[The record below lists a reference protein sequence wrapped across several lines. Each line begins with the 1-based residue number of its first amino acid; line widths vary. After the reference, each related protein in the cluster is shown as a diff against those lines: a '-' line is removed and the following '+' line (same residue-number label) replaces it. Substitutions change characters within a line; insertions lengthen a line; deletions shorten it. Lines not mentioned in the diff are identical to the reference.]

1 MEQIMK
7 DIEPLQLSN
16 SGSVALGVMFFVMSL
31 ICQYGA
37 VIQRVEKR
45 LVFYD
50 ISEEKRKRDE
60 VMRVGVIQASSQTDK
75 NEILYEIV
83 LRNAKQHEVVNFGC
97 FPNENETYSYVDIS
111 IEIGL
116 LIASGAID
124 FVVTGCS
131 SGQGMMLACNSIPGV
146 LCGYTPTPQD
156 AFLFGRI
163 NNGNAI
169 SVPLGLNY
177 GWAGEVNLGYIME
190 ALFSTPFGTGYPMEE
205 AERKRKDAA
214 LLKRMRRHAN
224 VSFLSLLQSFDEE
237 MICRNIRRDIVTDF
251 ILEKGKN
258 AQIVEFVKEYKHE

>member
-1 MEQIMK
+1 
-7 DIEPLQLSN
+7 
-16 SGSVALGVMFFVMSL
+16 
-31 ICQYGA
+31 
-37 VIQRVEKR
+37 
-45 LVFYD
+45 
-50 ISEEKRKRDE
+50 
-60 VMRVGVIQASSQTDK
+60 MRIGVIQASSQTGK
-75 NEILYEIV
+75 NNILYETV

-97 FPNENETYSYVDIS
+97 FPNEKETYSYVDIS

-124 FVVTGCS
+124 FAVTGCS

-190 ALFSTPFGTGYPMEE
+190 ALFSTPFGTGYPMED

-214 LLKRMRRHAN
+214 LLKSMRRQAN
-224 VSFLSLLQSFDEE
+224 VPFLSFLQSIDKE
-237 MICRNIRRDIVTDF
+237 MVCRNIRRDIVTDF
-251 ILEKGKN
+251 ILQKGED
-258 AQIVEFVKEYKHE
+258 ARIVEFVKGYRHE

>member
-1 MEQIMK
+1 
-7 DIEPLQLSN
+7 
-16 SGSVALGVMFFVMSL
+16 
-31 ICQYGA
+31 
-37 VIQRVEKR
+37 
-45 LVFYD
+45 
-50 ISEEKRKRDE
+50 
-60 VMRVGVIQASSQTDK
+60 MRVGVIQASSQTGK
-75 NEILYEIV
+75 NNVLYETV

-97 FPNENETYSYVDIS
+97 FPNEKETYSYVDIS

-116 LIASGAID
+116 LIAGGAID

-177 GWAGEVNLGYIME
+177 GWAGEVNLGYIVE
-190 ALFSTPFGTGYPMEE
+190 ALFSTPFGTGYPMED

-214 LLKRMRRHAN
+214 LLKSMRRQAN
-224 VSFLSLLQSFDEE
+224 VPFLSFLQSIDKE
-237 MICRNIRRDIVTDF
+237 MVCRNIRRDIVTDF
-251 ILEKGKN
+251 ILQKGED
-258 AQIVEFVKEYKHE
+258 ARIVEFVKGYRHE

>member
-1 MEQIMK
+1 
-7 DIEPLQLSN
+7 
-16 SGSVALGVMFFVMSL
+16 
-31 ICQYGA
+31 
-37 VIQRVEKR
+37 
-45 LVFYD
+45 
-50 ISEEKRKRDE
+50 
-60 VMRVGVIQASSQTDK
+60 MRIGVIQASSQTGK
-75 NEILYEIV
+75 NNILYETV

-97 FPNENETYSYVDIS
+97 FPNEKETYSYVDIS

-124 FVVTGCS
+124 FAVTGCS

-190 ALFSTPFGTGYPMEE
+190 ALFSTPFGTGYPMED
-205 AERKRKDAA
+205 AERKRKDTA
-214 LLKRMRRHAN
+214 LLKDMRRQAN
-224 VSFLSLLQSFDEE
+224 VPFLSFLQSIDKE
-237 MICRNIRRDIVTDF
+237 MVCRNIRRDIVTDF
-251 ILEKGKN
+251 ILQKGED
-258 AQIVEFVKEYKHE
+258 ARIVEFVKGYRHE

>member
-1 MEQIMK
+1 
-7 DIEPLQLSN
+7 
-16 SGSVALGVMFFVMSL
+16 
-31 ICQYGA
+31 
-37 VIQRVEKR
+37 
-45 LVFYD
+45 
-50 ISEEKRKRDE
+50 
-60 VMRVGVIQASSQTDK
+60 MRVGVIQASSQTGK
-75 NEILYEIV
+75 NNVLYETV

-97 FPNENETYSYVDIS
+97 FPNEKETYSYVDIS

-124 FVVTGCS
+124 FIVTGCS

-169 SVPLGLNY
+169 SVPLGLNF

-190 ALFSTPFGTGYPMEE
+190 ALFSSPFGTGYPMED

-214 LLKRMRRHAN
+214 LLKSMRRQAN
-224 VSFLSLLQSFDEE
+224 VPFLPFLQSIDKE
-237 MICRNIRRDIVTDF
+237 MVCRNIRRDIVTDF
-251 ILEKGKN
+251 ILQKGED
-258 AQIVEFVKEYKHE
+258 ARIVEFVKGYRHE

>member
-1 MEQIMK
+1 
-7 DIEPLQLSN
+7 
-16 SGSVALGVMFFVMSL
+16 
-31 ICQYGA
+31 
-37 VIQRVEKR
+37 
-45 LVFYD
+45 
-50 ISEEKRKRDE
+50 
-60 VMRVGVIQASSQTDK
+60 MRIGVIQASSQTGK
-75 NEILYEIV
+75 NNILYETV

-97 FPNENETYSYVDIS
+97 FPDEKETYSYVDIS

-124 FVVTGCS
+124 FAVTGCS

-190 ALFSTPFGTGYPMEE
+190 ALFSSPFGTGYPMED

-214 LLKRMRRHAN
+214 LLKSMRRQAN
-224 VSFLSLLQSFDEE
+224 VPFLSFLQSIDKE
-237 MICRNIRRDIVTDF
+237 MVCRNIRRDIVTDF
-251 ILEKGKN
+251 ILQKGED
-258 AQIVEFVKEYKHE
+258 ARIVEFVKGYRHE

>member
-1 MEQIMK
+1 
-7 DIEPLQLSN
+7 
-16 SGSVALGVMFFVMSL
+16 
-31 ICQYGA
+31 
-37 VIQRVEKR
+37 
-45 LVFYD
+45 
-50 ISEEKRKRDE
+50 
-60 VMRVGVIQASSQTDK
+60 MRVGVIQASSQTGK
-75 NEILYEIV
+75 NNILYETV

-97 FPNENETYSYVDIS
+97 FPNEKETYSYVDIS

-124 FVVTGCS
+124 FAVTGCS

-190 ALFSTPFGTGYPMEE
+190 ALFSTPFGTGYPMED

-214 LLKRMRRHAN
+214 LLKSMRRQAN
-224 VSFLSLLQSFDEE
+224 VPFLSFLQSIDKE
-237 MICRNIRRDIVTDF
+237 MVCRNIRRDIVTDF
-251 ILEKGKN
+251 ILQKGED
-258 AQIVEFVKEYKHE
+258 ARIVEFVKGYRHE

>member
-1 MEQIMK
+1 
-7 DIEPLQLSN
+7 
-16 SGSVALGVMFFVMSL
+16 
-31 ICQYGA
+31 
-37 VIQRVEKR
+37 
-45 LVFYD
+45 
-50 ISEEKRKRDE
+50 
-60 VMRVGVIQASSQTDK
+60 MRVGVIQASSQTDK
-75 NEILYEIV
+75 NEILYETV

-97 FPNENETYSYVDIS
+97 FPTEKETYSYVDIS

-146 LCGYTPTPQD
+146 LCGYTPMPQD

-205 AERKRKDAA
+205 AERKRKDAE
-214 LLKRMRRHAN
+214 LLKRIRNHAN
-224 VSFLSLLQSFDEE
+224 VPLLRFLKILDQE
-237 MICRNIRRDIVTDF
+237 IVRKNISRDIVTDL
-251 ILEKGKN
+251 ILEKGED
-258 AQIVEFVKEYKHE
+258 AQIIGFVKGYKHE

>member
-1 MEQIMK
+1 
-7 DIEPLQLSN
+7 
-16 SGSVALGVMFFVMSL
+16 
-31 ICQYGA
+31 
-37 VIQRVEKR
+37 
-45 LVFYD
+45 
-50 ISEEKRKRDE
+50 
-60 VMRVGVIQASSQTDK
+60 MRIGVIQASSQTGK
-75 NEILYEIV
+75 NNILYETV

-97 FPNENETYSYVDIS
+97 FPNEKETYSYVDIS

-116 LIASGAID
+116 LIAGGAID

-177 GWAGEVNLGYIME
+177 GWAGEVNLGYIVE
-190 ALFSTPFGTGYPMEE
+190 ALFSTPFGTGYPMED

-214 LLKRMRRHAN
+214 LLKSMRRQAN
-224 VSFLSLLQSFDEE
+224 VPFLSFLQSIDKE
-237 MICRNIRRDIVTDF
+237 MVCRNIRRDIVTDF
-251 ILEKGKN
+251 ILQKGED
-258 AQIVEFVKEYKHE
+258 ARIVEFVKGYRHE

>member
-1 MEQIMK
+1 M
-7 DIEPLQLSN
+7 
-16 SGSVALGVMFFVMSL
+16 
-31 ICQYGA
+31 
-37 VIQRVEKR
+37 
-45 LVFYD
+45 VFYD
-50 ISEEKRKRDE
+50 ISEELRKRDE

-75 NEILYEIV
+75 NEILYETV

-97 FPNENETYSYVDIS
+97 FPNEKETYSYIDIS
-111 IEIGL
+111 IEVGL
-116 LIASGAID
+116 LIASEAVD
-124 FVVTGCS
+124 VVVTGCS

-205 AERKRKDAA
+205 AERKRKDAE
-214 LLKRMRRHAN
+214 LLKRIRNHAN
-224 VSFLSLLQSFDEE
+224 VQLLRFLQNLHQE
-237 MICRNIRRDIVTDF
+237 IVRKNIRRDIVTDF
-251 ILEKGKN
+251 ILEKGIN

>member
-1 MEQIMK
+1 
-7 DIEPLQLSN
+7 
-16 SGSVALGVMFFVMSL
+16 
-31 ICQYGA
+31 
-37 VIQRVEKR
+37 
-45 LVFYD
+45 
-50 ISEEKRKRDE
+50 
-60 VMRVGVIQASSQTDK
+60 MRIGVIQAVSQTDK
-75 NEILYEIV
+75 NKILYETV
-83 LRNAKQHEVVNFGC
+83 LKNAKHHEVVNFGC
-97 FPNENETYSYVDIS
+97 FPNEKEMYSYVDIS

-177 GWAGEVNLGYIME
+177 GWAGEVNLNYMME
-190 ALFSTPFGTGYPMEE
+190 ALFSDPLGTGYPKED

-214 LLKRMRRHAN
+214 LLKKIRRHAN
-224 VSFLSLLQSFDEE
+224 VPFLPFLQSLNKELVS
-237 MICRNIRRDIVTDF
+237 RNIRRDIVTDF
-251 ILEKGKN
+251 ILEKGEKEE
-258 AQIVEFVKEYKHE
+258 IVAYVRKESK

>member
-1 MEQIMK
+1 MRNNK
-7 DIEPLQLSN
+7 DYITRRQD
-16 SGSVALGVMFFVMSL
+16 
-31 ICQYGA
+31 GA
-37 VIQRVEKR
+37 
-45 LVFYD
+45 
-50 ISEEKRKRDE
+50 
-60 VMRVGVIQASSQTDK
+60 MRIGVIQASSQTGK
-75 NEILYEIV
+75 NNILYETV

-97 FPNENETYSYVDIS
+97 FPNEKETYSYVDIS

-124 FVVTGCS
+124 FAVTGCS

-190 ALFSTPFGTGYPMEE
+190 ALFSTPFGTGYPMED
-205 AERKRKDAA
+205 AERKRKDTA
-214 LLKRMRRHAN
+214 LLKDMRRQAN
-224 VSFLSLLQSFDEE
+224 VPFLSFLQSIDKE
-237 MICRNIRRDIVTDF
+237 MVCRNIRRDIVTDF
-251 ILEKGKN
+251 ILQKGED
-258 AQIVEFVKEYKHE
+258 ARIVEFVKGYRHE

>member
-1 MEQIMK
+1 
-7 DIEPLQLSN
+7 
-16 SGSVALGVMFFVMSL
+16 
-31 ICQYGA
+31 
-37 VIQRVEKR
+37 
-45 LVFYD
+45 
-50 ISEEKRKRDE
+50 
-60 VMRVGVIQASSQTDK
+60 MRIGVIQASSQTGK
-75 NEILYEIV
+75 NNILYETV

-97 FPNENETYSYVDIS
+97 FPNEKETYSYVDIS

-124 FVVTGCS
+124 FAVTGCS

-190 ALFSTPFGTGYPMEE
+190 ALFSTPFGTGYPMED
-205 AERKRKDAA
+205 AERKRKDTA
-214 LLKRMRRHAN
+214 LLKDMRRQAN
-224 VSFLSLLQSFDEE
+224 VPFLSFLQSIDKE
-237 MICRNIRRDIVTDF
+237 MVCRNIRRDIITDS
-251 ILEKGKN
+251 ILQKGED
-258 AQIVEFVKEYKHE
+258 ARIVEFVKGYRHE